1 MNFYSKKLN
10 SLLKLKLIFS
20 VLKQNGWNVLQ
31 YRRLYDSLLFPSKKR
46 RKNELSLNLHESL

>member
-20 VLKQNGWNVLQ
+20 VLKQNAWNVLQ
-31 YRRLYDSLLFPSKKR
+31 YRRLYDSLLFPSK
-46 RKNELSLNLHESL
+46 